1 MSDLLARMVHSSRS
15 RASRARAKESDAS
28 LRRRALDS
36 PTPPPL
42 ELHPD
47 GFDLIA
53 EIKRRSP
60 SAGRFEDGND
70 ASATARALQR
80 ARAYAAAGA
89 AAISV
94 LTEPIEF
101 GGKLTDLSAVA
112 REVALPV
119 MRKDFLVDPYQLLE
133 ARAAGAS
140 GALLILRMLTNARLR
155 ELIDAADEMGLFV
168 LLEAFDGE
176 DLERARPFLDSA
188 GSRQAPILLGLNCR
202 DLKTLLVE
210 PDRLLELRD
219 QFPQQVTA
227 VAESG
232 LGGSKEVATVS
243 RAGYSVALVGGA
255 LMLAADPQAL
265 ATRMIE
271 AGRAEVARRCV

>member
-1 MSDLLARMVHSSRS
+1 MADLLARMVHSSRS
-15 RASRARAKESDAS
+15 RALKARAKESESS
-28 LRRRALDS
+28 LRRRALDR

-42 ELHPD
+42 ELQPG

-60 SAGRFEDGND
+60 SAGRFEDGHD
-70 ASATARALQR
+70 ASATDRTLQR

-101 GGKLTDLSAVA
+101 GGRLSDLSAVA

-140 GALLILRMLTNARLR
+140 GALLILRMLTDGRLR

-188 GSRQAPILLGLNCR
+188 DSRQAPILLGLNCR

-210 PDRLLELRD
+210 PERFLELRE

>member
-1 MSDLLARMVHSSRS
+1 MSDLLTRMTHASVS
-15 RASRARAKESDAS
+15 RASKARAKEDEAS
-28 LRRRALDS
+28 LRARAIDT
-36 PTPPPL
+36 PTPAPL
-42 ELHPD
+42 VLQSG

-60 SAGRFEDGND
+60 SAGQLEGGSETSGRQ
-70 ASATARALQR
+70 RLLQR
-80 ARAYAAAGA
+80 ARDYASAGA

-101 GGKLTDLSAVA
+101 GGSLSDLAAVA
-112 REVALPV
+112 GEVPLPV
-119 MRKDFLVDPYQLLE
+119 MRKDFLVDPYQILE

-140 GALLILRMLTNARLR
+140 GALLILRMLSDARLR
-155 ELIDAADEMGLFV
+155 ELLDAAEEMGLFV

-176 DLERARPFLDSA
+176 ELQRARPFVSA
-188 GSRQAPILLGLNCR
+188 GASRKAPILLGLNCR
-202 DLKTLLVE
+202 DLKTLIVE
-210 PDRLLELRD
+210 PERFVELREK
-219 QFPQQVTA
+219 FPAQVTA

-232 LGGSKEVATVS
+232 LGGSKAVAKVS

-271 AGRAEVARRCV
+271 AGRSEVERRCV

>member
-1 MSDLLARMVHSSRS
+1 MSDLLERMVHSSRS
-15 RASRARAKESDAS
+15 RALKARAKESEPS
-28 LRRRALDS
+28 LRRRALDA

-42 ELHPD
+42 ELQPG

-60 SAGRFEDGND
+60 SAGRFEDGHD
-70 ASATARALQR
+70 ASATDRTLQR
-80 ARAYAAAGA
+80 AHAYAAAGA

-101 GGKLTDLSAVA
+101 GGRLSDLSAVA
-112 REVALPV
+112 HEVALPV

-140 GALLILRMLTNARLR
+140 GALLILRMVTDARLR

-176 DLERARPFLDSA
+176 DLQRARPFLDA
-188 GSRQAPILLGLNCR
+188 ADSRQAPILLGLNCR
-202 DLKTLLVE
+202 DLKTLLVDPE
-210 PDRLLELRD
+210 RLLELRD
-219 QFPQQVTA
+219 QFPNNVTA

-265 ATRMIE
+265 ATRMIA
-271 AGRAEVARRCV
+271 AGRAEVERRCV